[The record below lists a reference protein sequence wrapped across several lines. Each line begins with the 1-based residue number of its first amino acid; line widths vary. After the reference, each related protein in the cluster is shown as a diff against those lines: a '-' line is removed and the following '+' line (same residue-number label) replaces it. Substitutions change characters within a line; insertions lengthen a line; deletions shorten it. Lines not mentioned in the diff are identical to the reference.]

1 MLMFNFF
8 NQVSSTFIG
17 PIQELAYG
25 FEQFPLVFAFFLGGV
40 GAVAPC
46 QLTSN
51 VSAIT
56 IYGNKSLVD
65 KVPWLHVY
73 LFILGKIVVFSV
85 LGIVIWLL
93 GREVYSTLSQILPI
107 LRKAIGPLLIVI
119 GLFMVGLFH
128 WSKTFRIINFPATVP
143 KESYLGS
150 FLMGVSFTLAFC
162 PTMFVLFLFTLMP
175 VVLVT
180 SYGVILPSVF
190 GIGTSLPLLLV
201 IFLIWYFGASGVILK
216 SGRKIG
222 AIVQKAAGVLLTV
235 IGFFDTLIYWG

>member
-1 MLMFNFF
+1 MNMFNFF
-8 NQVSSTFIG
+8 NQISSTLSG

-25 FEQFPLVFAFFLGGV
+25 FEQFPLIFAFFLGVV

-65 KVPWLHVY
+65 KVPWLHVF
-73 LFILGKIVVFSV
+73 LFILGKIVVFST

-93 GREVYSTLSQILPI
+93 GREVYSTLSQLLPL
-107 LRKAIGPLLIVI
+107 LRKAIGPLLIII
-119 GLFMVGLFH
+119 GLLMIGLFH
-128 WSKTFRIINFPATVP
+128 WKRTFRIINLPTNIL

-180 SYGVILPSVF
+180 PYGIILPSVF

-201 IFLIWYFGASGVILK
+201 IFLIWYFGASGAILK
-216 SGRKIG
+216 KGRKIG
-222 AIVQKAAGVLLTV
+222 AIVQKVAGVLLIV
-235 IGFFDTLIYWG
+235 IGFFDTLI

>member
-93 GREVYSTLSQILPI
+93 GNEAYSTLSQIMQ
-107 LRKAIGPLLIVI
+107 IGRA
-119 GLFMVGLFH
+119 
-128 WSKTFRIINFPATVP
+128 SCR
-143 KESYLGS
+143 E
-150 FLMGVSFTLAFC
+150 GV
-162 PTMFVLFLFTLMP
+162 
-175 VVLVT
+175 
-180 SYGVILPSVF
+180 
-190 GIGTSLPLLLV
+190 
-201 IFLIWYFGASGVILK
+201 
-216 SGRKIG
+216 
-222 AIVQKAAGVLLTV
+222 
-235 IGFFDTLIYWG
+235 